1 MAHTIAK
8 KDYVEFDGV
17 DISND
22 CNGVHPNLS
31 KDQVDASGFSST
43 GKRTLL
49 AGQETNE
56 VTLDLYWTPT
66 IHGLFYQA
74 YKNETAID
82 FVHRP
87 DVNSGVGASNPEL
100 RGPVR
105 VFDYPPDAVY
115 GEVRKFSLTLSA
127 ADEGGL
133 VYYET

>member
-1 MAHTIAK
+1 MAHSIAK

-22 CNGVHPNLS
+22 CNGVHPNLT

-56 VTLDLYWTPT
+56 VTLDLFWTPT
-66 IHGLFYQA
+66 VHGLIYQA
-74 YKNETAID
+74 YQGETAVD
-82 FVHRP
+82 FVWRP
-87 DVNSGVGASNPEL
+87 DVNNAVGPNNPEL
-100 RGPVR
+100 RGTVN
-105 VFDYPPDAVY
+105 VFNYPPEAVY
-115 GEVRKFSLTLSA
+115 GEVRRFSVTLSA

-133 VYYET
+133 VFYET